1 MTLLCCDNRRDCTGI
16 AVIASVIIGIIAAF
30 LQITGV
36 ITLAPIF
43 SVVAFGIAVLYLA
56 VTLVATALVQRG
68 YTCKGVC
75 SPLYALLIGVLGT
88 ILTAVILLAITFAAT
103 SILGAIL
110 TGVLLFFL
118 FLVLT
123 TAACLIKSIV
133 GCNDQI

>member
-75 SPLYALLIGVLGT
+75 SPLYALLVGVLGT

-103 SILGAIL
+103 SVIGAIIV
-110 TGVLLFFL
+110 GVLFFSFSL
-118 FLVLT
+118 LIT
-123 TAACLIKSIV
+123 STACLVKCFINCSE
-133 GCNDQI
+133 